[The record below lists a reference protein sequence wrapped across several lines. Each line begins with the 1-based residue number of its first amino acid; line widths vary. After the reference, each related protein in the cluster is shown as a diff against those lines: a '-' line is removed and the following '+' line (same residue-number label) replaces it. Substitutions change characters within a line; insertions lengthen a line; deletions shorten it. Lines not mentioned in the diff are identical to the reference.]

1 MDFDN
6 KANSIVQLIK
16 EVHPFINSKNIDNK
30 TCIFIV
36 HISRSF
42 TFKSRFIL
50 KEPIVNRCA
59 VSVLVQYIRRH
70 GVQLW
75 SFLSNMRFIAFL
87 TSCVLLFY

>member
-1 MDFDN
+1 VDFDN

-42 TFKSRFIL
+42 TFKSGFIL
-50 KEPIVNRCA
+50 KELIVNRCA
-59 VSVLVQYIRRH
+59 VSVAGSVHSEAGSATLVI
-70 GVQLW
+70 
-75 SFLSNMRFIAFL
+75 FK
-87 TSCVLLFY
+87 